1 MPWIYVSW
9 QLQTHNGVSMNY
21 KISWNQSYPEW
32 EQMVDAYM
40 DMILEASELKEA
52 IDVIAYIKS
61 L

>member
-1 MPWIYVSW
+1 
-9 QLQTHNGVSMNY
+9 MNY
-21 KISWNQSYPEW
+21 KISWTQPYPEW

-52 IDVIAYIKS
+52 KEVIARIKV

>member
-1 MPWIYVSW
+1 
-9 QLQTHNGVSMNY
+9 MNY
-21 KISWNQSYPEW
+21 KIKWTQSYPEW

-52 IDVIAYIKS
+52 NEVITRIKA